1 MANPRIPFELAS
13 DRAAL
18 APPEGRPL
26 IVHVVVNVENWRFD
40 QPMPRKVLPAP
51 HGVEL
56 VPDVPNFS
64 WAEYGMRCGMPR
76 LFEALG
82 RRALKAS
89 CAMNAGVIEG
99 YPRLAQ
105 AILEAGWEIVGHG
118 LHQKSLQA
126 EASEAAVLDECLER
140 LQRFSGE
147 PVQGWLSPGL
157 KESEETPDL
166 LKARGLRYVCDWV
179 VDDLPTWM
187 ATAHGPL
194 IAMPYSLEVN
204 DSVIY
209 AVERQSSPEMFR
221 RLEDTLEALEPE
233 LARQPRVVT
242 LGLHPHLIAVP
253 HRFVWLERMLE
264 RLTAH
269 PHAIFMTGAQI
280 ADWFE
285 KASPAPRSAVPA

>member
-13 DRAAL
+13 DRTPL
-18 APPEGRPL
+18 PPPGGKPL

-40 QPMPRKVLPAP
+40 QPMPRKLLPAP
-51 HGVEL
+51 HGAEN

-76 LFEALG
+76 LFETLA
-82 RRALKAS
+82 RRGLPAS
-89 CAMNAGVIEG
+89 CALNAGVVEA
-99 YPRLAQ
+99 YPRLAE
-105 AILEAGWEIVGHG
+105 AILESGWEVIGHG

-126 EASEAAVLDECLER
+126 EGSEGAVLDECLER
-140 LQRFSGE
+140 LQRFTGA

-166 LKARGLRYVCDWV
+166 LKARGLRYLCDWV
-179 VDDLPTWM
+179 VDDLPGWM
-187 ATAHGPL
+187 PTAHGPL
-194 IAMPYSLEVN
+194 IAMPYSLEIN

-209 AVERQSSPEMFR
+209 AVERHASPEMWR
-221 RLEDTLEALEPE
+221 RLEDTLEVLDGE

-242 LGLHPHLIAVP
+242 LGLHPHLIGVP
-253 HRFVWLERMLE
+253 HRFVYFEKMLD
-264 RLTAH
+264 RLASH
-269 PHAIFMTGAQI
+269 PQATFMTGRQI

-285 KASPAPRSAVPA
+285 ASAPAPRA